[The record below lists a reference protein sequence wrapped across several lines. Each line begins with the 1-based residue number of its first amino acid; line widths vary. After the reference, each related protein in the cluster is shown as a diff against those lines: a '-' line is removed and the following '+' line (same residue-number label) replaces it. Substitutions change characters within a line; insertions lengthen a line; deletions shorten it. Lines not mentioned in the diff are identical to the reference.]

1 MDSNRNFLIGMT
13 LNNTKCQNMIKWNNA
28 FNFGALPEIYDENG
42 NLRDKFKKQIAAF
55 NKLKEKRN
63 KV

>member
-1 MDSNRNFLIGMT
+1 
-13 LNNTKCQNMIKWNNA
+13 MIKKCDGNRYYDPICIDIGESVPINA
-28 FNFGALPEIYDENG
+28 FNYGALPDIYDENG